1 MSQKI
6 RNFIGEVY
14 LKRKRHKKITLSDD
28 LKFNMEQTM
37 GLEPTTSAMAR
48 RRSSQL
54 SYVCVSDRIGAGGR
68 VRTGTSKGWS
78 LSALAHLSYPRT
90 TPPNKGEYR
99 KYFMISNFSPRY
111 TRISSFRPARASFLH
126 SPESS
131 SLDQWRRLH
140 LVLHHWN
147 WEHCV
152 LRSNFRPCQFRE

>member
-1 MSQKI
+1 
-6 RNFIGEVY
+6 
-14 LKRKRHKKITLSDD
+14 
-28 LKFNMEQTM
+28 M

-99 KYFMISNFSPRY
+99 KYFMISNFLSA
-111 TRISSFRPARASFLH
+111 IFGLIG
-126 SPESS
+126 
-131 SLDQWRRLH
+131 
-140 LVLHHWN
+140 
-147 WEHCV
+147 
-152 LRSNFRPCQFRE
+152 